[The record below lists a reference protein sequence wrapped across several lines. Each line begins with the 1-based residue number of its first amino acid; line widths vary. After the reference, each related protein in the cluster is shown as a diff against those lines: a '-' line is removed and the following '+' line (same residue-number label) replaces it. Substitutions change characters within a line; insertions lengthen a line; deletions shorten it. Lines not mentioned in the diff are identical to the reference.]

1 MTLYGLLAAAF
12 GSLGF
17 VVALRPDGA
26 GATAFLAAWLT
37 APHAALALLL
47 RALWRRGKPLLAWC
61 VTAILVAVA
70 GIAILADAIVWH
82 PDAQSA
88 IGVVWR
94 RYSRALLLSW
104 RRRWRG
110 GWPGARAAKRIGRIP
125 RPPWFPGGQSF
136 ERRSMEAT
144 VGAAIGGVMGILI
157 AALVGLIIGAVAKF
171 LMPGPDPGGWF
182 VTILLGIAGSWVGGL
197 VFGLLGLQ
205 GMATGLIGAVL
216 GAMLLLLI
224 YRKLKSK

>member
-88 IGVVWR
+88 IGVVL
-94 RYSRALLLSW
+94 A
-104 RRRWRG
+104 
-110 GWPGARAAKRIGRIP
+110 PI
-125 RPPWFPGGQSF
+125 FQ
-136 ERRSMEAT
+136 
-144 VGAAIGGVMGILI
+144 
-157 AALVGLIIGAVAKF
+157 
-171 LMPGPDPGGWF
+171 
-182 VTILLGIAGSWVGGL
+182 GIAFILAAPVAWWV
-197 VFGLLGLQ
+197 
-205 GMATGLIGAVL
+205 ARRA
-216 GAMLLLLI
+216 
-224 YRKLKSK
+224 RR